1 MNVTDR
7 LCGWFSETRIARFFL
22 EYQTLILCS
31 ILAFFLASSW
41 AGNVMLI
48 EAGSKYYNPI
58 YDTVFLVLRY
68 ASYGAMGLCVLLSL
82 LLGQYRFWPFVV
94 YLALS
99 WLVFFFSRSTEFMI
113 LMLAVGSMALVP
125 RQAIFR
131 ILLAVQTVALTVIPL
146 LAALG
151 VFPNVIMD
159 TERIRYSL
167 GFTWV
172 TSAPVVFVFASI
184 LFLYLYR
191 KKLNNWIFC
200 FLLQLDIFLYLLTDT
215 KMAFSVSLL
224 VLAVAYIWWKRP
236 DWLGFLASRWIRLFI
251 LWLPVLLTLAAL
263 VLAMVYSE
271 SNGFLSRLN
280 AVLSGR
286 LANAS
291 EAWNKYG
298 LSLFGQQITWTGQG
312 ITYKPSQHY
321 LYVDCSYLNI
331 LLNYGL
337 AALILVWAWCQAVL
351 RHLYEKENLLL
362 LAFFIIILCFSFLE
376 VRLINPLYDPFV
388 IAAGSYLG
396 LARIR
401 KEKA

>member
-1 MNVTDR
+1 MTP
-7 LCGWFSETRIARFFL
+7 TRF

-68 ASYGAMGLCVLLSL
+68 ASYGAMGLCVLVSL
-82 LLGQYRFWPFVV
+82 LLGQYRLWPFVV

-99 WLVFFFSRSTEFMI
+99 GLVFFFSRSTEFMI
-113 LMLAVGSMALVP
+113 LMLAVGSMSLVP
-125 RQAIFR
+125 RQTVFR
-131 ILLAVQTVALTVIPL
+131 VVLVVQTAALTVIPL
-146 LAALG
+146 FAALR

-172 TSAPVVFVFASI
+172 TSAPVLFVFAMM

-191 KKLNNWIFC
+191 KKLNGWIFC
-200 FLLQLDIFLYLLTDT
+200 FLLQLDIFLYMLTDT
-215 KMAFSVSLL
+215 KMAFFVSLL

-236 DWLGFLASRWIRLFI
+236 EWLGFLANRWIRLFI
-251 LWLPVLLTLAAL
+251 LWLPVLLTLTAL

-337 AALILVWAWCQAVL
+337 ATLILVWAWCQAVL

-396 LARIR
+396 LAQIR